1 MLKMLLLMY
10 NIWNILKFLF
20 FFNKVNDKLNGI
32 WKIFGYGIFFIF
44 CVLVCLFFIGI
55 LILNVVLF
63 FVC

>member
-32 WKIFGYGIFFIF
+32 
-44 CVLVCLFFIGI
+44 
-55 LILNVVLF
+55 
-63 FVC
+63 